1 MLQSHTRRLIKVN
14 NNCVLIVDDNPLE
27 LKLFCHAFEK
37 SGINAISTDKPNDV
51 LELAAKEQPDYI
63 ILDLYMP
70 EKSGFDVCKELKL
83 DYRTRDIPVLF
94 VTASDS
100 LDDAIESIHMGVI
113 DYIHKPV
120 SITNLVEQVIKHN
133 VVNNVR
139 SAYQPMRD
147 EMQNFVTKYANEGI
161 NKNE

>member
-1 MLQSHTRRLIKVN
+1 MNANS
-14 NNCVLIVDDNPLE
+14 VLIIDDNPLE
-27 LKLFCHAFEK
+27 LKLFSQAFEK
-37 SGINAISTDKPNDV
+37 CGIKAITTDKPNDV
-51 LELAAKEQPDYI
+51 LELAATQKPDYI

-70 EKSGFDVCKELKL
+70 DKSGFEVCKELKL

-94 VTASDS
+94 VTGSDS

-133 VVNNVR
+133 VVNNIR
-139 SAYQPMRD
+139 SAYQPVRD
-147 EMQNFVTKYANEGI
+147 EMQKFVAKYGNEGV
-161 NKNE
+161 K

>member
-1 MLQSHTRRLIKVN
+1 MQSLKAKAAIAMSTKS
-14 NNCVLIVDDNPLE
+14 VLIVDDNPLE
-27 LKLFCHAFEK
+27 LKLFSHAFEK
-37 SGINAISTDKPNDV
+37 CGINAITTDKPNDV
-51 LELAAKEQPDYI
+51 LELAAAEQPSYI

-70 EKSGFDVCKELKL
+70 DKSGFDVCKELKL

-139 SAYQPMRD
+139 AAYQPMRD
-147 EMQNFVTKYANEGI
+147 EMQKFVTKYGSE
-161 NKNE
+161 

>member
-1 MLQSHTRRLIKVN
+1 MNT
-14 NNCVLIVDDNPLE
+14 NCVLIVDDNPLE
-27 LKLFCHAFEK
+27 LKLFCRAFEK
-37 SGINAISTDKPNDV
+37 CGIKTLSTDKPNSV
-51 LELAAKEQPDYI
+51 LELSAKEQPDYI

-70 EKSGFDVCKELKL
+70 DKSGFDVCKELKL

-139 SAYQPMRD
+139 AAYQPMRD
-147 EMQNFVTKYANEGI
+147 EMQKFVTKYGSEGDS
-161 NKNE
+161 KK